1 MSVVVIAVAVA
12 ALAAVA
18 AVVVVAVAV
27 VALAVLVAVL
37 IVVVDP
43 TSSCLPRVGVAYYPT
58 MVKNY
63 ILHSSVVV
71 VVVGGV
77 GCGD

>member
-1 MSVVVIAVAVA
+1 MLTSVEVAVA
-12 ALAAVA
+12 AVAVDVAVA
-18 AVVVVAVAV
+18 AVV
-27 VALAVLVAVL
+27 VLVAVL